1 MSLRAKFLRKTA
13 VRNFLF
19 FSCFISFE
27 KREMTKTFIHTLRKL
42 AFCLPPVK
50 YSEHL
55 QPMKLAENGE
65 EKKPSCFVLSKKFNG
80 FVLFLVEILFNEK
93 SEIDL
98 HITL

>member
-55 QPMKLAENGE
+55 QAMKLAENGE
-65 EKKPSCFVLSKKFNG
+65 EKKTVLLCFVK
-80 FVLFLVEILFNEK
+80 EIQWLCIVPHGNSF
-93 SEIDL
+93 
-98 HITL
+98 